1 MRADAAKY
9 AHDLNGALSTILTA
23 ADLHLA
29 SPAEGASPAAA
40 LERIGTAA
48 RKAGELVER
57 LLEAATH
64 MEGGS
69 DATHER
75 DLAYLEDLH
84 PAVDTVVAALERQG
98 HADDIPIVDRE
109 SGRLLA
115 VLARATQARN
125 ILEIGTAYGY
135 STLWLAIGQPTN
147 GRIVTID
154 PDRNRTAT
162 AQRAWQR
169 AGVAQRIEVVNEPA
183 LEVLK
188 RLPPASFDF
197 VFIDA
202 LKEEYAEYLEAS
214 LPLLR
219 ANGLVAVDNLL
230 WHHAASQ
237 APGESDA
244 ESTRAI
250 RAFNTHFLHHPRLSA
265 TILPVGDGLG
275 VGAKTG

>member
-23 ADLHLA
+23 ADLPSA
-29 SPAEGASPAAA
+29 NPAASASADA
-40 LERIGTAA
+40 LERIRAAA
-48 RKAGELVER
+48 RKAGELVQR

-64 MEGGS
+64 MEGGT
-69 DATHER
+69 DATFER
-75 DLAYLEDLH
+75 DLAYLQDAH
-84 PAVDTVVAALERQG
+84 PSVDSVVLELEQQG
-98 HADDIPIVDRE
+98 HHDDIPIVDRE
-109 SGRLLA
+109 TGRLLS
-115 VLARATQARN
+115 VLARAVQARQ

-135 STLWLAIGQPTN
+135 STLWLALGQPPD

-154 PDRNRTAT
+154 PDRERTAI
-162 AQRAWQR
+162 AQRSWQR
-169 AGVAQRIEVVNEPA
+169 AGVAKRIEVVNDQG

-188 RLPPASFDF
+188 RLPRGGFDL

-202 LKEEYAEYLEAS
+202 LKEEYAGYLDAA

-219 ANGLVAVDNLL
+219 TNGLVAVDNLL
-230 WHHAASQ
+230 WHHAVSQ

-244 ESTRAI
+244 ESTKAI
-250 RAFNTHFLHHPRLSA
+250 RAFNTHFLHHPQLTA

-275 VGAKTG
+275 VAVKTG